1 MVSGRYTY
9 MRIDRIAF
17 IFTVLLSSAALLS
30 VAPGAAAATTGPRE
44 LPLAAPL
51 TNELNLVLKAGDGLH
66 KSLVNHDEE
75 QIEMGIRD
83 MLWQLEKA
91 QGALVHAKMHERGH
105 LIRILEA
112 ASDDFEITQRAFGD
126 ERRLRL
132 AAAYNQLVN
141 LARIYQLDRSYSIF
155 FCPKDR
161 TTWIQK
167 GTAGLNPFSRESGK
181 DHCGIRVPK

>member
-1 MVSGRYTY
+1 
-9 MRIDRIAF
+9 MRIDSLWRIFPQALIVLSLAAGAPKAF
-17 IFTVLLSSAALLS
+17 AVTH
-30 VAPGAAAATTGPRE
+30 E

-51 TNELNLVLKAGDGLH
+51 TTELNLVLKAGDVLH
-66 KSLVNHDEE
+66 KSLISHDEE
-75 QIEMGIRD
+75 QIEMGLRD

-91 QGALVHAKMHERGH
+91 KGALVHAKMHERGH
-105 LIRILEA
+105 LVRILEA
-112 ASDDFEITQRAFGD
+112 ASDDFEVTQRAFGE

-132 AAAYNQLVN
+132 AAAYNQLAN
-141 LARIYQLDRSYSIF
+141 LVRIYKLDRVYSIF

-167 GTAGLNPFSRESGK
+167 GSNGLNPFRNEGVR

>member
-1 MVSGRYTY
+1 
-9 MRIDRIAF
+9 MRIDFSWRSFLQLIL
-17 IFTVLLSSAALLS
+17 TCGLCLGSS
-30 VAPGAAAATTGPRE
+30 GARAVTHE
-44 LPLAAPL
+44 LPLAPAL
-51 TNELNLVLKAGDGLH
+51 TNELNLVLKAGDVLH
-66 KSLVNHDEE
+66 KSLVSHDEE
-75 QIEMGIRD
+75 QIEMGLRD

-91 QGALVHAKMHERGH
+91 KAALIHAKMHERGH

-112 ASDDFEITQRAFGD
+112 ASDQFEVTQRAFGE

-132 AAAYNQLVN
+132 ASAYNQLAN
-141 LARIYQLDRSYSIF
+141 LVRIYKLDRTYSIF

-167 GTAGLNPFSRESGK
+167 GSTGLNPFRGEGVR